1 MLHPLASLWRHP
13 ARVWF
18 YASDAMAGRAFFQA
32 GAQAQPQALGTRRRF
47 CSADEAFD
55 YLRYWSGTPDARAE
69 LKSLL
74 QRSGTSLVGA
84 HAGGD
89 GWLRGLAARLSSGAV
104 VVVEEP
110 QAAGRPGRLVAAAS
124 AAAGGDEVASL
135 PLLSDMVASPTVA
148 APEPAAPAP
157 ASGASAVSPE
167 RETDQE
173 PDREPDQEAEP
184 EPEGP
189 ASAADQVTQAET
201 PEQAVPE
208 ATPFR
213 EIGNVAQTADT
224 AAPEPAEVDPAAD
237 QPDQLDQVAQAE
249 TLEQAAR
256 DGTPFCEICN
266 AAQAADTA
274 APEPAEVETAADQP
288 DQLDQVAQAE
298 TLEQAARDG
307 TPFCEICVASATAAQ
322 A

>member
-104 VVVEEP
+104 VVEEP

-167 RETDQE
+167 PE
-173 PDREPDQEAEP
+173 REPDQEAEP

-224 AAPEPAEVDPAAD
+224 AAPEPAEVDAAAE

-249 TLEQAAR
+249 TLERAAR

>member
-84 HAGGD
+84 HAGDD

-135 PLLSDMVASPTVA
+135 PLLSDMVASPAVA

-167 RETDQE
+167 PE
-173 PDREPDQEAEP
+173 REPDQEAEP

-224 AAPEPAEVDPAAD
+224 AAPEPAEVDPAAE
-237 QPDQLDQVAQAE
+237 QPGQLDQVAQAE
-249 TLEQAAR
+249 TLERAAR

>member
-124 AAAGGDEVASL
+124 AAAGGDEMASL
-135 PLLSDMVASPTVA
+135 PLLSDMVASPAVA
-148 APEPAAPAP
+148 APEP
-157 ASGASAVSPE
+157 V
-167 RETDQE
+167 
-173 PDREPDQEAEP
+173 
-184 EPEGP
+184 
-189 ASAADQVTQAET
+189 
-201 PEQAVPE
+201 
-208 ATPFR
+208 
-213 EIGNVAQTADT
+213 
-224 AAPEPAEVDPAAD
+224 EVDAAAE

-274 APEPAEVETAADQP
+274 APEPAEVDPAVDQP

>member
-167 RETDQE
+167 PE
-173 PDREPDQEAEP
+173 REPDQEAEP